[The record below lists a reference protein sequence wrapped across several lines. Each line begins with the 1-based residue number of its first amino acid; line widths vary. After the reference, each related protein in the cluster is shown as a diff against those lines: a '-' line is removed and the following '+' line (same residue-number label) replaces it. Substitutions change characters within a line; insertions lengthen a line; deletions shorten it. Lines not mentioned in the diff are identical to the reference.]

1 MSRRTA
7 GNQGKPPSPSRAV
20 VLSFFHGRLRYSMT
34 APERSALAERLGTS
48 LDPGGETSLS
58 RQIADHIWLEVIGGV
73 LETGERLPTVRQLA
87 IHLELNPKTVE
98 GAFEELERLGVVS
111 ARPGEGTYVT
121 LTAQKGSER
130 ERRLKLE
137 SIGKE
142 AVERADA
149 LGYSVNDLIDTI
161 AELRGMRGSDRGQ

>member
-1 MSRRTA
+1 
-7 GNQGKPPSPSRAV
+7 
-20 VLSFFHGRLRYSMT
+20 MT
-34 APERSALAERLGTS
+34 APERNALAERLAAQ
-48 LDPGGETSLS
+48 LDPGGETSLT
-58 RQIADHIWLEVIGGV
+58 RQIADHIWLEVVSGV

-87 IHLELNPKTVE
+87 IHLGLSPKTIE
-98 GAFEELERLGVVS
+98 GAVEELERLGVVS
-111 ARPGEGTYVT
+111 ARPGEGTFVA
-121 LTAQKGSER
+121 LNARDGSER

-161 AELRGMRGSDRGQ
+161 AELRGMRGSHRGE